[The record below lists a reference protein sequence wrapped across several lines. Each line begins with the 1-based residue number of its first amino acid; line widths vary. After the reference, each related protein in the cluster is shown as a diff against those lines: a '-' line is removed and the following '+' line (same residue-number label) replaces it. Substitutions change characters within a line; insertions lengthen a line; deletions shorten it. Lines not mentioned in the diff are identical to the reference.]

1 MDCIE
6 SISSLMETE
15 EEQQQPK
22 QQQKSKP
29 PVAVDSSAHTSS
41 DDSFSELVVVE
52 SPGVEQKS
60 NKNDTTTPTTP
71 QPTVPVVDKKET
83 PPHTD
88 TTHDTTETKTTT
100 NEPPTTESPNIESF
114 CKVQEPPTVSGGT
127 PRFHLIPLSEFVD
140 AQEGASV
147 AKLKA
152 SIQAKVPA
160 GQRLTQGGYLYHSTT
175 NNTSLIAITSDQ
187 VLTSLVRVQEQL
199 TIILPE
205 PGMESYQWPSF
216 DVEIQ
221 AAWDGTSSS
230 SARLLPF

>member
-71 QPTVPVVDKKET
+71 QPTTPLVDKKET

-88 TTHDTTETKTTT
+88 TTHDTTETPPS
-100 NEPPTTESPNIESF
+100 NEPTTTESPNIESF

-147 AKLKA
+147 AKLKT

-160 GQRLTQGGYLYHSTT
+160 GQRLTQGGYLYHSTN

-187 VLTSLVRVQEQL
+187 VLTSLVRGQEQL